1 MPKKTVASTRRKK
14 NQIAGACI
22 QMTAAAMGAPVHLN
36 RAAGLE
42 VQAEGVV
49 FVLRNFDCADA
60 VPLKDESSPWRR
72 RACAMADGTPG
83 EQWNAA
89 VSDHD
94 RDAWAD
100 IAGLES
106 VLAQISQPQSE

>member
-1 MPKKTVASTRRKK
+1 M
-14 NQIAGACI
+14 
-22 QMTAAAMGAPVHLN
+22 
-36 RAAGLE
+36 
-42 VQAEGVV
+42 QAEGVV

-72 RACAMADGTPG
+72 RACAMADRAPG

-106 VLAQISQPQSE
+106 VLAQMSQPQSDDKELQQEQTGISRNRQQRPPKSAYPLD